1 MILHS
6 FRWLNTTSLCTS
18 LLCLFNYLFTNLLN
32 AFCGNGTDARSAL
45 ENRSNRTEFNNRE
58 KLYELPG
65 WTLCSLSEYACACV
79 FVLCAVCEC
88 VCCCIGVFVFVFF
101 CIFSYFLW
109 FFFQLFFCIFI
120 VLATKKSGKR
130 QSQPELCQV
139 RTAQWQLG
147 FFCWPQA
154 ELSNERVIDTIIN
167 KYRETQQT
175 SSTLS

>member
-1 MILHS
+1 MTLHS

-65 WTLCSLSEYACACV
+65 WTLCSLSVYACVYVCIVCRVWVCV
-79 FVLCAVCEC
+79 LLYRC
-88 VCCCIGVFVFVFF
+88 VCFCFFLYFFVFLV
-101 CIFSYFLW
+101 I
-109 FFFQLFFCIFI
+109 FFQLFFCIFI

-175 SSTLS
+175 SSTFS

>member
-1 MILHS
+1 MTLHS

-32 AFCGNGTDARSAL
+32 AFCNNGTDARSAL

-65 WTLCSLSEYACACV
+65 WTLCSLSVYACACV

-88 VCCCIGVFVFVFF
+88 VCCCIGVIVFVFF

-109 FFFQLFFCIFI
+109 FFFSSFFVF
-120 VLATKKSGKR
+120 L
-130 QSQPELCQV
+130 L
-139 RTAQWQLG
+139 
-147 FFCWPQA
+147 CWPQKRA
-154 ELSNERVIDTIIN
+154 ANGNLSQNSVKSAQHNGNWDFFVGPKQSSATRELSIR
-167 KYRETQQT
+167 
-175 SSTLS
+175 

>member
-1 MILHS
+1 MTLHS

-65 WTLCSLSEYACACV
+65 WTLCSLSVYACACV

-101 CIFSYFLW
+101 CIFSFFLW
-109 FFFQLFFCIFI
+109 FFSAFFLYFYC
-120 VLATKKSGKR
+120 VGHKKER
-130 QSQPELCQV
+130 QTAISA
-139 RTAQWQLG
+139 RTLSSPHSAMAIG
-147 FFCWPQA
+147 IFCWPQA

-175 SSTLS
+175 SSTFS